1 MAVHTHSASVTTTTA
16 ADSAC
21 KARVDAP
28 KYKPSH
34 HSATSPMSKGSTMTS
49 RDIHE
54 VRHMAAARQARAFWP
69 R

>member
-16 ADSAC
+16 ADSAS

-34 HSATSPMSKGSTMTS
+34 HSATNPMSRGSTMTS

-54 VRHMAAARQARAFWP
+54 VRHMAAARQARVF
-69 R
+69 